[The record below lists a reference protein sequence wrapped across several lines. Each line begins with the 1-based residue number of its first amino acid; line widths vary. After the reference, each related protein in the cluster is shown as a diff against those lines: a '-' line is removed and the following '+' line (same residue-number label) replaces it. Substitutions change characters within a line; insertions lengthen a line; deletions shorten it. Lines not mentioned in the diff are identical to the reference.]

1 MVVAT
6 VSHTSFDVTSVN
18 TQKIVYLHLLH
29 ISESRNLFS
38 DLTDQSMDQGNFL
51 KIRVKGGK
59 RVKAIINEDTQLG
72 VNYCFHK
79 EMITFDF
86 YYGC

>member
-38 DLTDQSMDQGNFL
+38 DLTDQSMDQRSFL
-51 KIRVKGGK
+51 KTRVKGGK
-59 RVKAIINEDTQLG
+59 RV
-72 VNYCFHK
+72 
-79 EMITFDF
+79 
-86 YYGC
+86 